1 MEDFTIQDKFIMYKI
16 DGGYNLKT
24 RQDAL
29 EGKFTNAAIYCTK
42 QTIFWQDCFAHALQG
57 AYKASILD
65 CKSED

>member
-29 EGKFTNAAIYCTK
+29 EGKVTNTAIYHT
-42 QTIFWQDCFAHALQG
+42 QETMFRQDYFAHALQG
-57 AYKASILD
+57 A
-65 CKSED
+65 CK